1 MLEWIWP
8 LAFALLPLP
17 LLVRLLNRS
26 SRTDKPA
33 LRYPLFQQIVRLQG
47 QTSSGRRRRWIKV
60 LCATIIWCCL
70 VVGLARPTWIGD
82 PVPVPQAGRDL
93 LLAVDI
99 SQSMRENDMLIR
111 GSYVTRVDAVKA
123 VVSDFVQRREGD
135 RLGLILFGQQGYLQT
150 PLTFDRDTVETQLLE
165 AQPGF
170 AGNATAI
177 GDAIGLAVKR
187 LRDRPTES
195 RVVIL
200 LTDGANTAGT
210 DPSEG
215 AKVAAEAGIRIHTVG
230 VGAERKVVSGFFG
243 QSRQINPSADLDEVT
258 LISVAETTGG
268 QYFRARDPEELQ
280 DIYQLLDQLEPV
292 PEDVTFRPQKSLF
305 HWPLGAAIGLSLLW
319 AFMGIT
325 ANWILALRTRTA

>member
-1 MLEWIWP
+1 VLEWIWP
-8 LAFALLPLP
+8 LAFLLLPLP
-17 LLVRLLNRS
+17 LLVWLLDR
-26 SRTDKPA
+26 SRTSARPA
-33 LRYPLFQQIVRLQG
+33 LRYPLFPQLVRIQG
-47 QTSSGRRRRWIKV
+47 ETSKRRGRSWLRAISAI
-60 LCATIIWCCL
+60 LIWSCL
-70 VVGLARPTWIGD
+70 VAGLARPTWIGD

-99 SQSMRENDMLIR
+99 SQSMREDDMQIR

-123 VVSDFVQRREGD
+123 VVSEFVQRREGD
-135 RLGLILFGQQGYLQT
+135 RVGLILFGQQGYLQT

-210 DPSEG
+210 DPAEG
-215 AKVAAEAGIRIHTVG
+215 ARVAAEAGIRIHTVG
-230 VGAERKVVSGFFG
+230 VGADSKVIRGFLG
-243 QSRQINPSADLDEVT
+243 QARQINPSADLDEST
-258 LISVAETTGG
+258 LMQIAETTGG
-268 QYFRARDPEELQ
+268 QYFRARNPEELE
-280 DIYQLLDQLEPV
+280 DIYQVLDQLEPV

-305 HWPLGAAIGLSLLW
+305 HLPLTLAIALFLSWALL
-319 AFMGIT
+319 GI
-325 ANWILALRTRTA
+325 AGNWVTRLRTRMA

>member
-8 LAFALLPLP
+8 LAFTLLPLP
-17 LLVRLLNRS
+17 LLVWLLDRPGRS
-26 SRTDKPA
+26 AKPA
-33 LRYPLFQQIVRLQG
+33 LRYPLFQQLVRLQN
-47 QTSSGRRRRWIKV
+47 QDTKRRGRSWLRV
-60 LCATIIWCCL
+60 LFAILIWVSL
-70 VVGLARPTWIGD
+70 LAGLARPTWIGE

-99 SQSMRENDMLIR
+99 SQSMREDDMQYR

-230 VGAERKVVSGFFG
+230 VGADSKVVSGFFG
-243 QSRQINPSADLDEVT
+243 QSRQVNPSADLDETT
-258 LISVAETTGG
+258 LMEIAETTGG
-268 QYFRARDPEELQ
+268 QYFRARNPEELQ
-280 DIYQLLDQLEPV
+280 NIYQLLDQLEPV

-305 HWPLGAAIGLSLLW
+305 HWPLSAAIALLLLW
-319 AFMGIT
+319 SVA
-325 ANWILALRTRTA
+325 AILNGWLQALRVRSS